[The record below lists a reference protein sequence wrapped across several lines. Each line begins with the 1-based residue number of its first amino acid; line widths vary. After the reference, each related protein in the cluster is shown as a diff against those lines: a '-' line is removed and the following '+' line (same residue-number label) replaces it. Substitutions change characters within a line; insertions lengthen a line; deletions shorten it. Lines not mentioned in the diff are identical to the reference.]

1 MQIII
6 DAFKLQAGAA
16 VTSAE
21 FNFTEEVGVEMTAAR
36 AVGIAFFILLA
47 LICIFGAFVEYTPLF
62 NSSDAGQIEPT
73 DDPAM
78 HKNFIGKIFISF
90 SP

>member
-62 NSSDAGQIEPT
+62 NSSDAGQVEPT